1 MMSEAARRTVRVDLG
16 SRSYDVV
23 VGAGAIGEVGEAVR
37 ALGDPGPVILVTNP
51 TVAAI
56 YATGVRDSLEAS
68 GLTASQVEIP
78 DGERHKTFSAVE
90 RIHEAALGFGADRSA
105 VVVALGGGVVG
116 DVAGFAAATLFRG
129 VRVVMLPTT
138 LLAQVDSSVGGKT
151 GVNRPEGKNL
161 VGAFHQPSV
170 VLADTATLSTLPPR
184 EYRAGMAEVVK
195 YGIIRDPEL
204 FALLEERAASL
215 GEADA
220 DALVEIVARSVAIK
234 ARVVEADE
242 HEGGLR
248 RVLNHGHT
256 IGHAIEKVTRY
267 ERYLH
272 GEAVAIGMVC
282 AARMSENLG
291 YSEAAATARIESLL
305 KSFGLETA
313 IPDDLDRRAIVDAVA
328 FDKKVRRDKVAFV
341 VNEGIGKSSWCEI
354 EPGELAAVI

>member
-1 MMSEAARRTVRVDLG
+1 MNDRARRIVHVDLG
-16 SRSYDVV
+16 PRSYDVV
-23 VGAGAIGEVGEAVR
+23 VGSAAIGEAGEAVLG
-37 ALGDPGPVILVTNP
+37 LGDPGPVLLVTNP

-56 YATGVRDSLEAS
+56 YADAVRDCLEAS
-68 GLTASQVEIP
+68 GLTVSQVEIP
-78 DGERHKTFSAVE
+78 DGERYKTLATVE

-161 VGAFHQPSV
+161 VGSFHQPSA
-170 VLADTATLSTLPPR
+170 VLADTSTLSTLPQR
-184 EYRAGMAEVVK
+184 EYRAGLAEVVK

-204 FALLEERAASL
+204 FDQLEERAGSL
-215 GEADA
+215 VEADA
-220 DALVEIVARSVAIK
+220 DALVDIVARSVAIK

-242 HEGGLR
+242 REGGLR

-291 YSEAAATARIESLL
+291 YSDASATARIESLL
-305 KSFGLETA
+305 TSLGLETA
-313 IPDDLDRRAIVDAVA
+313 IPDDIDRAAVVDAVA

-341 VNEGIGKSSWCEI
+341 VNEGIGKSTWCEI
-354 EPGELAAVI
+354 EPGELAAVV

>member
-1 MMSEAARRTVRVDLG
+1 MSDRSGLTVHVDLG
-16 SRSYDVV
+16 PRSYDVV
-23 VGAGAIGEVGEAVR
+23 VGAGAIAEAGAAVL
-37 ALGDPGPVILVTNP
+37 ALSDPGPVVLVTNP
-51 TVAAI
+51 IVAAI
-56 YATGVRDSLEAS
+56 YAAGVRDSLEAS
-68 GLTASQVEIP
+68 GLTVSQVEIP
-78 DGERHKTFSAVE
+78 DGERHKTLATVE
-90 RIHEAALGFGADRSA
+90 QIHEAALGFGADRSA

-161 VGAFHQPSV
+161 VGAFHQPSA

-184 EYRAGMAEVVK
+184 EYRAGLAEVVK
-195 YGIIRDPEL
+195 YGIIRDPGL
-204 FALLEERAASL
+204 FELLEERAESL
-215 GEADA
+215 ADADA

-242 HEGGLR
+242 REGGLR
-248 RVLNHGHT
+248 RILNHGHT
-256 IGHAIEKVTRY
+256 IGHAIEKVTGY

-291 YSEAAATARIESLL
+291 YSDAAATARIESLL
-305 KSFGLETA
+305 ASLGLETA
-313 IPDDLDRRAIVDAVA
+313 IPDDVDRRAVVDAVA

-341 VNEGIGKSSWCEI
+341 VNEGIGKSTWCEI
-354 EPGELAAVI
+354 EPGELGAVV